1 VSIYNLIILLYSLY
15 YYTLVPLSGTGWVGG
30 SWYPLTMYTTD
41 MAASAGLVKTGT
53 LLLLAMLAR

>member
-1 VSIYNLIILLYSLY
+1 
-15 YYTLVPLSGTGWVGG
+15 
-30 SWYPLTMYTTD
+30 MYTTD